1 MTKQEAKTEELIYWG
16 VQYDFGDKVAYVF
29 KRDHSSQDQILI
41 VFYGRGQTLHPNR
54 GSKMRVTYYLD
65 PCGSYIG
72 THLEATDPGA
82 YE

>member
-16 VQYDFGDKVAYVF
+16 VQYDSGGKTAYVF
-29 KRDHSSQDQILI
+29 KRDHTSQDQILI
-41 VFYGRGQTLHPNR
+41 VFYNRGNYFHPNR

>member
-16 VQYDFGDKVAYVF
+16 VQYDSGDKVAYVF
-29 KRDHSSQDQILI
+29 KRDRSSQDQLLIL
-41 VFYGRGQTLHPNR
+41 FYERGQMLHPNR
-54 GSKMRVTYYLD
+54 GSKMKVTYYLD

-82 YE
+82 FD